1 MPSHTISVQVE
12 NEFGVLARVVGL
24 FSSRGF
30 NIESLTVNE
39 DPLDPTQSRI
49 VVVSSGDDQVLE
61 QVNKQLNKLVSVIKV
76 TDFQD
81 VATIDREL
89 MLVKVA
95 VEERMRSEL
104 NAIVQAFRAHVV
116 DIGPKA
122 QTIEITGDADK
133 LKAFIELVR
142 PLGIK
147 EIVRTGKIALARS
160 VQVETTNNRNLRDG
174 VQEISR

>member
-1 MPSHTISVQVE
+1 
-12 NEFGVLARVVGL
+12 VVGL

-76 TDFQD
+76 TDFQE